1 MSTSLGVSETNC
13 NECRRRKGK
22 CDRVLP
28 ECTSC
33 SRNRR
38 HCLYETATGRTPLTR
53 KNLTEAEEKLRRAE
67 MRARVAER
75 RAIAAEEKLAS
86 LMHTSGIANVS
97 EHPAIQTSGSAER
110 IPFAHPDMLE
120 HQVLDDNQ
128 PDGGGSGLPEEP
140 PSEVDDFS
148 WDEISRATTS
158 HLEDAVQ
165 RHKHT
170 INVKDEDVVDGMASL
185 TVEDRGAGYLGT
197 SSGAAMLRLLM
208 PGVEP
213 RNTAGQRRTTNL
225 EEHSAYDNKDL
236 AYEELGLADIDLDS
250 AIDAYFASYHLQYPM
265 VHEPTFRAQYSSIIP
280 RPNGKAFEAL
290 VYMIGAFGVFSTATT
305 TDEKSNDDLKLFEA
319 AKLNV
324 KIDVLE
330 KGNVTLLQVL
340 VLMSNFLQKRGKPN
354 RYEISLSGAEA
365 QLISLI
371 RSLHAILL
379 TFAVQWI

>member
-38 HCLYETATGRTPLTR
+38 HCLYEKAAGRTPLTR

-86 LMHTSGIANVS
+86 LTHTSSIGNVS
-97 EHPAIQTSGSAER
+97 EQPPIQTSGTAEHMPS
-110 IPFAHPDMLE
+110 IHSDAFLDPATSVYPDIME
-120 HQVLDDNQ
+120 HQLLEDYQQDD
-128 PDGGGSGLPEEP
+128 GGSGLPEEP

-148 WDEISRATTS
+148 WDEISRVTTS
-158 HLEDAVQ
+158 HPEDSAQ
-165 RHKHT
+165 QHEHT
-170 INVKDEDVVDGMASL
+170 TEVKEEEVVDGMASL
-185 TVEDRGAGYLGT
+185 TVEERGAGYLGT

-208 PGVEP
+208 PDVEP
-213 RNTAGQRRTTNL
+213 RSTARQRRKTTT
-225 EEHSAYDNKDL
+225 EDYTGHDNRDL

-250 AIDAYFASYHLQYPM
+250 AIDAYFASYHLQYPI

-290 VYMIGAFGVFSTATT
+290 VYMIGAIGVFSTATT
-305 TDEKSNDDLKLFEA
+305 TDEKCNDDLKLFEA

-354 RYEISLSGAEA
+354 RYGFSRDGLEA
-365 QLISLI
+365 
-371 RSLHAILL
+371 
-379 TFAVQWI
+379 